1 MAQVATT
8 IRLDSELKT
17 RFDNLCEEF
26 GMTLNTAVNIFV
38 KTVVRT
44 RSIPFKIELDNPNET
59 RMRAFEALQRQAQVA
74 GLSEMTLDDINAEI
88 AEARASIK

>member
-59 RMRAFEALQRQAQVA
+59 GMRAFEALQRQAQVA